1 MINPA
6 HAVIVGA
13 GIAGTAVG
21 LFLRRI
27 GWRVT
32 VLEARPPRERPLGSH
47 LSLADNGRTVLRDLG
62 LLAAVDAAGT
72 PTDRISFYDHRGREI
87 GSNNQVSTLIRRDR
101 LGEVLR
107 EAARGAGVR
116 IVEGERVVGLR
127 DDGHDRVVATL
138 ADGSSHSGDLL
149 IGADGVHSY
158 TRRTMFPEHP
168 PARFTGA
175 LDGGGSAPR
184 VDGIAP
190 DGVLRLTF
198 GANAFFGYQALPDG
212 EVVWFQSLLTGE
224 GEVVAGPRADP
235 MDRWRQRLVE
245 LHGSDHPPIPAI
257 IDASTGP
264 IIRWPVHD
272 LVPPA
277 RWSRG
282 RMCLVGDAAHAMPPH
297 DGQSSSMALEDALVL
312 ARCLASAEDVG
323 DAFVSFQQLREP
335 RVATVAGLARRTGSL
350 KFPTG
355 ARERR
360 ARDAVLTMFMRAGV
374 AASEDVSRYRL
385 RWPTD
390 SHAAARSAPDQAGRP
405 AARTG
410 PGDSP
415 R

>member
-1 MINPA
+1 MINPG
-6 HAVIVGA
+6 HAVVVGA

-32 VLEARPPRERPLGSH
+32 VIEARPPRERQLGSH

-62 LLAAVDAAGT
+62 LLATVDAAGT
-72 PTDRISFYDHRGREI
+72 PTDRISFHDHRGREI

-107 EAARGAGVR
+107 EAARRAGVR
-116 IVEGERVVGLR
+116 VVEGERVVGLR
-127 DDGHDRVVATL
+127 DDGHDPVAATL
-138 ADGSSHSGDLL
+138 ADGSSHGGDLL
-149 IGADGVHSY
+149 IGADGVHSH

-168 PARFTGA
+168 PARFTGV

-184 VDGIAP
+184 VAGIAP

-235 MDRWRQRLVE
+235 MGRWRQRLVE

-272 LVPPA
+272 LVPPE

-312 ARCLASAEDVG
+312 ARCLAAADDVG
-323 DAFVSFQQLREP
+323 DAFGRFQQLRES

-360 ARDAVLTMFMRAGV
+360 ARDAVLAMFMRAGV

-385 RWPTD
+385 QWPTD
-390 SHAAARSAPDQAGRP
+390 SADPAPSAPDRAGRP

-410 PGDSP
+410 PGDP
-415 R
+415 LA